1 MYYKGGCGVVPP
13 AGVCPGKMIVK
24 FRGWPRDM
32 DMCRCFPP
40 DPSLWLG
47 RDGVRNTLSP
57 EMSVASA
64 PAGQS
69 YKQKDLLDFSKS
81 LNSYWV
87 RESNPYCKIENLEY

>member
-1 MYYKGGCGVVPP
+1 MYYKGGRGVVPP

-47 RDGVRNTLSP
+47 RDGVRNTLSL
-57 EMSVASA
+57 EMSVSSA

-69 YKQKDLLDFSKS
+69 YKQKRLAEIQQVFKFVLGTG
-81 LNSYWV
+81 
-87 RESNPYCKIENLEY
+87 IEPILQD

>member
-1 MYYKGGCGVVPP
+1 MNYKGGRGVVPS

-32 DMCRCFPP
+32 DMCRCFPLTA
-40 DPSLWLG
+40 D
-47 RDGVRNTLSP
+47 V
-57 EMSVASA
+57 SVTEQ
-64 PAGQS
+64 PN
-69 YKQKDLLDFSKS
+69 KKDLLNFSKS